1 MCMTPVHVGAI
12 LHEHPCVHAH
22 ADCSDLVS
30 KVKWDKQ
37 GPLTRSMKEKSRAG
51 SKFSKS
57 ASSDASAG
65 YSATAL
71 HGSLASSMRATTA
84 SHGVSFSPD
93 GRTFLRYGFMPE
105 VQLLSAEDA
114 EALAWLDVPRQ
125 GKGRASIS
133 AVLHAVFCDT
143 TQGCRI
149 LVASDGEGGHRSCS
163 AHAHLRAQV
172 KSRAQVESRV
182 QAGLR
187 GAAELRAPVDL
198 RAQVIGR

>member
-1 MCMTPVHVGAI
+1 MRAI
-12 LHEHPCVHAH
+12 LHENPCVHVH
-22 ADCSDLVS
+22 VDCSDLVS
-30 KVKWDKQ
+30 KAKWDKH
-37 GPLTRSMKEKSRAG
+37 GPLTRSVKEKSRAS

-71 HGSLASSMRATTA
+71 HGSLASSMHATTA

-114 EALAWLDVPRQ
+114 EELAWLDVPRQ
-125 GKGRASIS
+125 GKGGASIS

-149 LVASDGEGGHRSCS
+149 LVASDGKGGHRFSS
-163 AHAHLRAQV
+163 WRRRLRWT
-172 KSRAQVESRV
+172 
-182 QAGLR
+182 
-187 GAAELRAPVDL
+187 
-198 RAQVIGR
+198 